1 MAEKGTTEAT
11 ASEVTGSR
19 KEEILL
25 RAVFDERLKTY
36 FLLGVLPLMALSIVA
51 IPLIPL
57 WLLGVGQ
64 ALCRRQFE
72 SIEAELTDRSLNIR
86 KGFLIRIQK
95 TVPLDKIPDLAL
107 HEGPILRHF
116 GLCSLKVETA
126 GGGSGTGM
134 GQVSL
139 PGVVE
144 ALAFRDAVLNQRDLV
159 VGGAVPVSA
168 AASPAS
174 EPVLGEIRDTLQRI
188 ETLLRDRT

>member
-1 MAEKGTTEAT
+1 MAEKGATEAT
-11 ASEVTGSR
+11 TTDVTGSR

-36 FLLGVLPLMALSIVA
+36 FLLGALPLMAVMVVT

-95 TVPLDKIPDLAL
+95 TVPLDKITDLAL

-126 GGGSGTGM
+126 GGGSGTSM

-144 ALAFRDAVLNQRDLV
+144 ALAFRDAVLNQRDRV
-159 VGGAVPVSA
+159 VGAVPSAPA
-168 AASPAS
+168 AASS
-174 EPVLGEIRDTLQRI
+174 EPVLEEIRDTLGRI
-188 ETLLRDRT
+188 ESLLAERS

>member
-11 ASEVTGSR
+11 TTEVTGSR

-36 FLLGVLPLMALSIVA
+36 FLLGALPLMAVMVVT

-95 TVPLDKIPDLAL
+95 TVPLDKITDLAL

-144 ALAFRDAVLNQRDLV
+144 ALAFRDAVLNQRDRV
-159 VGGAVPVSA
+159 VGAVPSAPA
-168 AASPAS
+168 AASS
-174 EPVLGEIRDTLQRI
+174 EPVLEEIRDTLGRI
-188 ETLLRDRT
+188 ESLLAERS